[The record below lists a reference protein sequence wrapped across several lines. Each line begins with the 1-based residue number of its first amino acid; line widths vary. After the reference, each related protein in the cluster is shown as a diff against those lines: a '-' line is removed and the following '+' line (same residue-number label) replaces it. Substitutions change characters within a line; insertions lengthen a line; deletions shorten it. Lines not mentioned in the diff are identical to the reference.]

1 MKYQNIFLDELVN
14 EVIPFWENFSIDKS
28 NGGFFTCIDDNNKV
42 FDTDKFIW
50 LQARQVWMFAT
61 LFEQVDDKKEWL
73 ELSQNGAEFLEKFG
87 HDGSYNWYF
96 SVTKNG
102 KPLISPY
109 NIFSYTFSCM
119 AFGKLFKIT
128 NNEFYKKI
136 SLETLNKI
144 QERSSNPKDKWNK
157 AISGTRDL
165 KNFALPMILCN
176 LYSELGDL
184 VDQQERIKIAEDCVD
199 QIFNQFYDLEKKI
212 IRENVYEDGNFSDSF
227 DGRLINPGHGLE
239 AMWFIMDL
247 GQEFKRDKWIQ
258 KAIDIALNIIDHGWD
273 SEMKGIFYFLDSE
286 GHSPQQ
292 LEWNQKLWWVH
303 LEALVCFL
311 RAYELSG
318 SKKCFEWFQKIYNY
332 TWSNFRDPNGGEW
345 YGYLQRN
352 GEKLLNLK
360 GGKWKG
366 CFHVPRAL
374 LILSQISKRLDI

>member
-102 KPLISPY
+102 EPLISPY

-157 AISGTRDL
+157 SISGTRDL
-165 KNFALPMILCN
+165 KNFALPMIL
-176 LYSELGDL
+176 
-184 VDQQERIKIAEDCVD
+184 
-199 QIFNQFYDLEKKI
+199 
-212 IRENVYEDGNFSDSF
+212 
-227 DGRLINPGHGLE
+227 
-239 AMWFIMDL
+239 
-247 GQEFKRDKWIQ
+247 
-258 KAIDIALNIIDHGWD
+258 
-273 SEMKGIFYFLDSE
+273 
-286 GHSPQQ
+286 
-292 LEWNQKLWWVH
+292 
-303 LEALVCFL
+303 
-311 RAYELSG
+311 
-318 SKKCFEWFQKIYNY
+318 
-332 TWSNFRDPNGGEW
+332 
-345 YGYLQRN
+345 
-352 GEKLLNLK
+352 
-360 GGKWKG
+360 
-366 CFHVPRAL
+366 
-374 LILSQISKRLDI
+374 

>member
-14 EVIPFWENFSIDKS
+14 EVIPFWQNFSLDKV
-28 NGGFFTCIDDNNKV
+28 NGGFFTCIDDKNKV

-61 LFEQVDDKKEWL
+61 LYEQVDNKKEWL
-73 ELSQNGAEFLEKFG
+73 EISKNGAKFLKKFG

-119 AFGKLFKIT
+119 AFGKLYKIT
-128 NNEFYKKI
+128 NDEHYKKI
-136 SLETLNKI
+136 SIETLKKI
-144 QERSSNPKDKWNK
+144 QERSTNPKSKWNK
-157 AISGTRDL
+157 SISGTRDL

-184 VDQQERIKIAEDCVD
+184 VDQQERIKIAEECVD
-199 QIFNQFYDLEKKI
+199 QIFNHFYDSKKKI
-212 IRENVYEDGNFSDSF
+212 IRENVFTDGKFSDSF

-239 AMWFIMDL
+239 AMWFIMNL
-247 GQEFKRDKWIQ
+247 GEEYKRDEWINKSIQ
-258 KAIDIALNIIDHGWD
+258 IALNIVDHGWD
-273 SEMKGIFYFLDSE
+273 NEMKGIFYFLDSD

-303 LEALVCFL
+303 LEALICFL
-311 RAYELSG
+311 RGYELSG
-318 SKKCFEWFQKIYNY
+318 SNKCFEWFQKIYTY
-332 TWSNFRDPNGGEW
+332 TWSNFRDSNGGEW

-352 GEKLLNLK
+352 GDKLLNLK
-360 GGKWKG
+360 GGK
-366 CFHVPRAL
+366 L
-374 LILSQISKRLDI
+374 SLIHI

>member
-14 EVIPFWENFSIDKS
+14 EVIPFWQYFSLDKV
-28 NGGFFTCIDDNNKV
+28 NGGFFTCIDDKNKV

-61 LFEQVDDKKEWL
+61 LYEQVDNKKEWL
-73 ELSQNGAEFLEKFG
+73 EISENGAKFLKKFG

-102 KPLISPY
+102 RPLISPY

-119 AFGKLFKIT
+119 AFGKLYKIT
-128 NNEFYKKI
+128 NDEYYKKI
-136 SLETLNKI
+136 SIETLKKI
-144 QERSSNPKDKWNK
+144 QERSSNPKSKWNK
-157 AISGTRDL
+157 SIGGTRDL

-184 VDQQERIKIAEDCVD
+184 VDQQERIKIAEECVD
-199 QIFNQFYDLEKKI
+199 QIFNHFYDSKKKI
-212 IRENVYEDGNFSDSF
+212 IRENVFFDGKFSDSF

-239 AMWFIMDL
+239 AMWFIMNL
-247 GQEFKRDKWIQ
+247 GEEYKRDEWINKSIQ
-258 KAIDIALNIIDHGWD
+258 IALNIVDHGWD
-273 SEMKGIFYFLDSE
+273 NEMKGIFYFLDSD

-303 LEALVCFL
+303 LEALICFL
-311 RAYELSG
+311 RGYELSG
-318 SKKCFEWFQKIYNY
+318 SNKCFEWFQKIYKY
-332 TWSNFRDPNGGEW
+332 TWSNFRDSNGGEW
-345 YGYLQRN
+345 YGYLQRS
-352 GEKLLNLK
+352 GDKLLHLK

-374 LILSQISKRLDI
+374 LILYQISKRLNI